1 MVHRQLLSVGSLLL
15 AGTCSASADDADKKL
30 DELRAWTQ
38 SQAGELVEL
47 YRHWH
52 AHPELSQCERET
64 AARLATELKHAGF
77 EVTAGVGGHGVVG
90 VLKNGAGPTVLVRT
104 DMDALPITEATGLP
118 YASKVKVA
126 GPAGAEVGVMHACG
140 HDLHM
145 TNLVGVARYLGSH
158 RDRWRGTAVL
168 IGQPAEE
175 QTQGAKAML
184 DDGLYTRFPKPDF
197 GLALHVDSSLAA
209 GQVSCRPGYALAN
222 TDSLDITVR
231 GRGGHGAAP
240 HLAIDPIVEAAQLVL
255 VLQTIVSREINPTEP
270 AVITVGSIHGGARH
284 NIIADSCHL
293 QLTVRSYSDAT
304 RQHLLAA
311 IERKAK
317 AVAASCGAPEPV
329 IRHGEGTP
337 AVFNDEQLAARLQA
351 AFRRALGDARV
362 HLGEPQMVSED
373 FSLYRREGVRCVM
386 FRLGSV
392 EAQRLKHF
400 EELGQ
405 VPPPL
410 HSAAYYPDAEPTLLG
425 GITAMSAAV
434 LELLRP

>member
-1 MVHRQLLSVGSLLL
+1 MVRRCWWCVSSLLL
-15 AGTCSASADDADKKL
+15 AAACWASADENDKAV
-30 DELRAWTQ
+30 DELRTWTQ
-38 SQAGELVEL
+38 SQVTDLVEL

-52 AHPELSQCERET
+52 AHPELSQGERET
-64 AARLATELKHAGF
+64 AARLAKELKQAGF
-77 EVTAGVGGHGVVG
+77 EVTSGVGGHGVVG

-104 DMDALPITEATGLP
+104 DMDALPIAEATGLP
-118 YASKVKVA
+118 YASKVRVA
-126 GPAGAEVGVMHACG
+126 GSAGAEVGVMHACG
-140 HDLHM
+140 HDLHL

-184 DDGLYTRFPKPDF
+184 DDGLYTRFPKPDY
-197 GLALHVDSSLAA
+197 GLALHVDSNLAA
-209 GQVSCRPGYALAN
+209 GEVAYRPGYALAN

-240 HLAIDPIVEAAQLVL
+240 HLAVDPIVEAAQLVL
-255 VLQTIVSREINPTEP
+255 ALQTIVSREVNPTEP

-304 RQHLLAA
+304 RQLLLTA

-317 AVAASCGAPEPV
+317 AVAAGCAAPEPV
-329 IRHGEGTP
+329 IHHGEGTP
-337 AVFNDEQLAARLQA
+337 AVFNDEPLAARLQGT
-351 AFRRALGDARV
+351 FRRALGDARV

-373 FSLYRREGVRCVM
+373 FSLYRRDGVRCVM

-392 EAQRLKHF
+392 APERLQRYQ
-400 EELGQ
+400 ELGQ
-405 VPPPL
+405 LPPSL
-410 HSAAYYPDAEPTLLG
+410 HSAAYYPDAEPSLLG
-425 GITAMSAAV
+425 GITAMSAAL
-434 LELLRP
+434 LELLPP